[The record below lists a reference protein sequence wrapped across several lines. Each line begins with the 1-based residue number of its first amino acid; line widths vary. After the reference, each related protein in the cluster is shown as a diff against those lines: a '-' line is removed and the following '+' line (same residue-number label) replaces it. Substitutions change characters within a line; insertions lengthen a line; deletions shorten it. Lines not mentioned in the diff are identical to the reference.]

1 MRKVLII
8 GVGAGDPDY
17 ITIQAIKALNQVDVF
32 FVIDKGAA
40 KDDLV
45 QVRKQICAQH
55 ITGSDYRF
63 VEAHDPPRDRTPTD
77 SAAYASAVAT
87 WHEAR
92 AAIFESM
99 ISRELD
105 DDGVG
110 AFLVWG
116 DPSLYDGTIRIVEQL
131 IDRGLVEFEYEVIP
145 GISSLHSLTARHRI
159 PLNRIGEPIHIT
171 PGRLLAEGMP
181 AGLDNIV
188 VMLDGDCAFRHI
200 RDDDV
205 LIYWGAYLGTPDEL
219 LISGPVT
226 TVGPQIEQL
235 RAQARARK
243 GWIMDTYLLRR
254 PLPTPPPLP

>member
-17 ITIQAIKALNQVDVF
+17 ITIQAVKALNQVDVF

-45 QVRKQICAQH
+45 QLRKEICARH
-55 ITGSDYRF
+55 ITGSAYRF
-63 VEAHDPPRDRTPTD
+63 VEAGDPPRDRTPKD
-77 SAAYASAVAT
+77 SSAYAAAVSA
-87 WHEAR
+87 WHDAR

-99 ISRELD
+99 ISTELD

-131 IDRGLVEFEYEVIP
+131 TDRGRVEFEYDVIP

-171 PGRLLAEGMP
+171 PGRRLRDGMP
-181 AGLDNIV
+181 PGLDNVV
-188 VMLDGDCAFRHI
+188 VMLDGDCAFRNV

-205 LIYWGAYLGTPDEL
+205 QIYWGAYLGTPDEL

-226 TVGPQIEQL
+226 KVGAEIERV
-235 RAQARARK
+235 RAEARERK

-254 PLPTPPPLP
+254 TPAAGAV

>member
-1 MRKVLII
+1 VRAVLII

-17 ITIQAIKALNQVDVF
+17 VTVQAIKALNRVDAF

-45 QVRKQICAQH
+45 ALRKQICATH
-55 ITGSDYRF
+55 IAPGRAYRF
-63 VEAHDPPRDRTPTD
+63 VEARDPERNRAPTG
-77 SAAYASAVAT
+77 SAEYTEAVRA

-92 AAIFESM
+92 AEIFESM
-99 ISRELD
+99 IADELD

-131 IDRGLVEFEYEVIP
+131 IARERVEFDYEVIP

-159 PLNRIGEPIHIT
+159 PLNRIGEPVHIT
-171 PGRLLAEGMP
+171 PGRLIADGLAP
-181 AGLDNIV
+181 GLDNVV
-188 VMLDGDCAFRHI
+188 VMLDGACAFTAVQ
-200 RDDDV
+200 DDDV
-205 LIYWGAYLGTPDEL
+205 TIYWGAYLGTPDEL

-226 TVGPQIEQL
+226 KVAAEIVRV
-235 RAQARARK
+235 RAQARERK

-254 PLPTPPPLP
+254 RTHS